1 MITSLTLYFQSG
13 QRYITYGKWVCKKRT
28 TSAHSVDLPSRVLAY
43 HAPRILS
50 HPLATSLVFTR
61 LHAPSTPSTAHH
73 ASPTY
78 RLERRLLPQTGQTNP
93 RGRVHSGALSNGVGV
108 IRISRCVRNR
118 FVRFYFFNA
127 SVFLTAFQR
136 NRVASQHWGDVAR
149 SSHRPI
155 LHRGRSFYC
164 YRACQIALKDGPQ

>member
-1 MITSLTLYFQSG
+1 MVSGSVKSEQQALTLSTCLLASS
-13 QRYITYGKWVCKKRT
+13 RITPRA
-28 TSAHSVDLPSRVLAY
+28 SS
-43 HAPRILS
+43 RILS
-50 HPLATSLVFTR
+50 RLHSSSLVFTR

-118 FVRFYFFNA
+118 FVRFNFFNA

-136 NRVASQHWGDVAR
+136 NRVASQHWGDVAQ

-164 YRACQIALKDGPQ
+164 YRARRIALKDGPQ